1 MIVDDDIETTS
12 ILENILKWAGYEPTS
27 VNDSTI
33 AIQTASIV
41 HPDLFL
47 LDLMM
52 PEIDGFKLCRM
63 LREEEDYAY
72 TPIIIITAL
81 GDSDSRVVAYGAGA
95 NDYVT
100 KPYLPNE
107 LILKIKDLITNKR
120 TYYGFQ

>member
-1 MIVDDDIETTS
+1 
-12 ILENILKWAGYEPTS
+12 
-27 VNDSTI
+27 
-33 AIQTASIV
+33 
-41 HPDLFL
+41 
-47 LDLMM
+47 
-52 PEIDGFKLCRM
+52 M